1 MPNEFSLLVYYIKAT
16 MLLNVRLYFSTE
28 LKPVLLNLGKLANKT
43 VSRLG
48 QAASGLNSLSLD

>member
-1 MPNEFSLLVYYIKAT
+1 MPNEFFLLVYYIKAT

-28 LKPVLLNLGKLANKT
+28 LKPVLPNLGKLTNKT

-48 QAASGLNSLSLD
+48 QAALGLNSLSLD